1 MLKIRKKW
9 KNHRNEHTE
18 MEFSAM
24 DFYGPSV
31 ILEIV
36 EQEDCLPV
44 VEVKTSTY
52 KHEDASVAVG
62 LNKTMVTAA
71 KELFRE
77 LGSYKLMTRFGL
89 IYINS
94 EEVEEVFED
103 LKNRIP
109 LF

>member
-1 MLKIRKKW
+1 M
-9 KNHRNEHTE
+9 
-18 MEFSAM
+18 
-24 DFYGPSV
+24 
-31 ILEIV
+31 
-36 EQEDCLPV
+36 
-44 VEVKTSTY
+44 
-52 KHEDASVAVG
+52 AVG
-62 LNKTMVTAA
+62 LNKTMITAA
-71 KELFRE
+71 KELFEE